1 MPKQSK
7 RDYSEVYIEAAKELY
22 KGRDVDEVIVE
33 YSRKAPLCKTPADQT
48 ELVKAVKNLER
59 KKFAKKNP
67 DLFELDRQVQQYK
80 RYVRTLQLEN
90 QRFRKKYYLLKSL
103 IRNKTNV
110 TIESS
115 SEDTDVLKSETK
127 EDDSDNNSDNS
138 NYYEE

>member
-1 MPKQSK
+1 LP
-7 RDYSEVYIEAAKELY
+7 
-22 KGRDVDEVIVE
+22 
-33 YSRKAPLCKTPADQT
+33 
-48 ELVKAVKNLER
+48 
-59 KKFAKKNP
+59 KKNP

-115 SEDTDVLKSETK
+115 SEDTDVSKSETK
-127 EDDSDNNSDNS
+127 EDDSDGDNSNS